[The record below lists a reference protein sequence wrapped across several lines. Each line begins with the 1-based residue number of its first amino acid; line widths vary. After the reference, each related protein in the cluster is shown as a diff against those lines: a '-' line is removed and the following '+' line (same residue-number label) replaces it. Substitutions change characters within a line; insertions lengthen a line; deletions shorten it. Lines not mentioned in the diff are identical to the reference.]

1 MLSYWLAACS
11 CSAQVWYFVRFFV
24 CGDFLL
30 PCMPACIPKRLS
42 AVEIFAVSMF
52 ICGNS
57 RKAEII
63 FSARRNHARSF
74 RRLSPP
80 KHLQGRENCGKIEFQ
95 TRTRRDPPCGL
106 QRPTWRSRMCATSPA
121 PSARRRNGRRGF
133 SLRRTLRRSP
143 GGSPAGRS
151 TSTFT

>member
-1 MLSYWLAACS
+1 

-57 RKAEII
+57 RKYTNNHPAICAFDRI
-63 FSARRNHARSF
+63 APFSCAGTPAPENGRKTAGTRSGCAF
-74 RRLSPP
+74 RR
-80 KHLQGRENCGKIEFQ
+80 
-95 TRTRRDPPCGL
+95 
-106 QRPTWRSRMCATSPA
+106 
-121 PSARRRNGRRGF
+121 
-133 SLRRTLRRSP
+133 
-143 GGSPAGRS
+143 GSVQQ
-151 TSTFT
+151 